1 MNSVIFFNSI
11 HVLFVAPAGFS
22 SPRAFQNRS
31 RRRRAGRGT
40 RDMAQHLE
48 GHQCPVQPTQ
58 VPQGTYL
65 EVQSSRPHACLPF
78 RLPFHFFPPTLT
90 TIFIATPFPRSTPWS
105 CLLSAHTLVFWP
117 MDLLACSAAVVN
129 GLAPTALPQWSIFS
143 AFLAAP
149 SANVPL
155 DVSFEALHGPANT
168 HHLVVTDSKPFHTA
182 QNLPRL

>member
-1 MNSVIFFNSI
+1 MRVSLAIRIRVSISRYASVHCVSTVFCIGCGAALVYISQ
-11 HVLFVAPAGFS
+11 L
-22 SPRAFQNRS
+22 
-31 RRRRAGRGT
+31 
-40 RDMAQHLE
+40 
-48 GHQCPVQPTQ
+48 
-58 VPQGTYL
+58 
-65 EVQSSRPHACLPF
+65 LPSTA
-78 RLPFHFFPPTLT
+78 TLT

-129 GLAPTALPQWSIFS
+129 GLAPTALPQRSIFS

>member
-1 MNSVIFFNSI
+1 MCYDNAVGP
-11 HVLFVAPAGFS
+11 VDYP
-22 SPRAFQNRS
+22 
-31 RRRRAGRGT
+31 GT
-40 RDMAQHLE
+40 TRY
-48 GHQCPVQPTQ
+48 VS
-58 VPQGTYL
+58 YL
-65 EVQSSRPHACLPF
+65 EVQSSRTHACLPF

-90 TIFIATPFPRSTPWS
+90 TIVIATPFPRSTPWS

-129 GLAPTALPQWSIFS
+129 GLAPTALPQRSIFS

-168 HHLVVTDSKPFHTA
+168 HHLVVTDPKPFHTP

>member
-1 MNSVIFFNSI
+1 MAVRTVP
-11 HVLFVAPAGFS
+11 VLVHYC
-22 SPRAFQNRS
+22 RS
-31 RRRRAGRGT
+31 GT
-40 RDMAQHLE
+40 VDY
-48 GHQCPVQPTQ
+48 GTQ
-58 VPQGTYL
+58 DVPQGTYHIIPII
-65 EVQSSRPHACLPF
+65 EVQSSRTHACLPF

-90 TIFIATPFPRSTPWS
+90 TIFIATPFPRSTP
-105 CLLSAHTLVFWP
+105 CGLAFSAHTLVFWP

-129 GLAPTALPQWSIFS
+129 GLAPTALPQRSIFS